1 MLYHLYEM
9 QRAALAPARFAADQ
23 TRALIRHPLNPVAN
37 LPATRALAAGLE
49 LFEHTTRRYGKPH
62 FDIAETEIDG
72 RKVAVEE
79 VVVQRTDFCELR
91 HFARQGV
98 APGTQPRLLLVAPMS
113 GHFAT
118 LLRGTV
124 RAMVPDHEVYITD
137 WIDAR
142 DVPLSRGT
150 FDLDDYIDTLIGFF
164 GHLGPGA
171 HVMAVCQPSVPVL
184 AAVSLMAA
192 DKHACAPAS
201 MTLMGGPIDTRV
213 NPTEVNT
220 YAESAPLAW
229 FERNV
234 VVRVPWP
241 NRGAMRRVYPG
252 FLQLAGFMSMN
263 LERHMDAHHD
273 IFRHLVQG
281 DGESAQA
288 KQAFYEEYR
297 AVMDLTAEF
306 YLQTV
311 ATVFQEHALPKGEMV
326 SRGRAIEP
334 AAITETALMT
344 VEGELDDISGVG
356 QTRAAQTLCSG
367 LAKARKLHYEQKGVG
382 HYGIFNGRRWRDE
395 IAPRVKA
402 FIAAQTR

>member
-9 QRAALAPARFAADQ
+9 QRAALAPARFAVDQ

-37 LPATRALAAGLE
+37 LPTTRALAAGFE

-62 FDIAETEIDG
+62 FDIASTMVDG
-72 RKVAVEE
+72 REVAVEE
-79 VVVQRTDFCELR
+79 DVVQRTEFCELR
-91 HFARQGV
+91 HFARNGV
-98 APGTQPRLLLVAPMS
+98 APGRHPRLLVVAPMS

-124 RAMVPDHEVYITD
+124 RAMAPDHEVYITD

-142 DVPLSRGT
+142 EVPLARGT
-150 FDLDDYIDTLIGFF
+150 FDLDDYIDTLIGFLEY
-164 GHLGPGA
+164 LGPGT

-184 AAVSLMAA
+184 AAVSLMAM
-192 DKHACAPAS
+192 DDHPCAPAS
-201 MTLMGGPIDTRV
+201 MILMGGPIDTRV
-213 NPTEVNT
+213 NPTKVNT

-234 VVRVPWP
+234 IMRVPWP

-263 LERHMDAHHD
+263 LERHIDAHHD
-273 IFRHLVQG
+273 IFCHLVQG

-297 AVMDLTAEF
+297 SVMDLTAEF

-311 ATVFQEHALPKGEMV
+311 VTVFQEHALPKGEMV

-334 AAITETALMT
+334 AAITKTALMT
-344 VEGELDDISGVG
+344 VEGEHDDISGVG
-356 QTRAAQTLCSG
+356 QTRAAHSLCTGLMKTL
-367 LAKARKLHYEQKGVG
+367 RLHYEQKGVG
-382 HYGIFNGRRWRDE
+382 HYGIFNGGCWRDE

-402 FIAAQTR
+402 FIAQQTR

>member
-1 MLYHLYEM
+1 
-9 QRAALAPARFAADQ
+9 
-23 TRALIRHPLNPVAN
+23 
-37 LPATRALAAGLE
+37 
-49 LFEHTTRRYGKPH
+49 FEHTTRRYGKPH
-62 FDIAETEIDG
+62 FDIASTMVDG
-72 RKVAVEE
+72 REVAVEE
-79 VVVQRTDFCELR
+79 DVVQRTEFCELR
-91 HFARQGV
+91 HFARNGV
-98 APGTQPRLLLVAPMS
+98 APGRHPRLLVVAPMS

-124 RAMVPDHEVYITD
+124 RAMAPDHEVYITD

-142 DVPLSRGT
+142 EVPLARGT
-150 FDLDDYIDTLIGFF
+150 FDLDDYIDTLIGFLEY
-164 GHLGPGA
+164 LGPGT

-184 AAVSLMAA
+184 AAVSLMAM
-192 DKHACAPAS
+192 DDHPCAPAS
-201 MTLMGGPIDTRV
+201 MILMGGPIDTRV
-213 NPTEVNT
+213 NPTKVNT

-234 VVRVPWP
+234 IMRVPWP

-273 IFRHLVQG
+273 IFCHLVQG

-297 AVMDLTAEF
+297 SVMDLTAEF

-311 ATVFQEHALPKGEMV
+311 VTVFQEHALPKGEMV

-334 AAITETALMT
+334 AAITKTALMT
-344 VEGELDDISGVG
+344 VEGEHDDISGVG
-356 QTRAAQTLCSG
+356 QTRAAHSLCTGLMKTL
-367 LAKARKLHYEQKGVG
+367 RLHYEQKGVG
-382 HYGIFNGRRWRDE
+382 HYGIFNGGCWRDE

-402 FIAAQTR
+402 FIAQQTR